1 MRDVSFRSGKSSENL
16 RVDESA
22 LRDLKKLISAGENL
36 HLEFKA
42 KANHPDK
49 LARSMCAFAN
59 SSGGVLLLGVND
71 DGAVSGVRY
80 PDEDIHAIIRILK
93 TARPFVKFRYS
104 IIPVSEKKS
113 VVRFEIQENRRKPA
127 TLRMDN
133 GKVFI
138 RSADECLQAGPVLKA
153 VLKIRSSPRGSL
165 ISFGDEEKMI
175 LGLFQDGSLLTFKKI
190 STATGIPSG
199 KLMDKLS
206 VLVAAGILHLR
217 PGDPDESFK
226 MNLA

>member
-1 MRDVSFRSGKSSENL
+1 MRNTFKSGKSSENL
-16 RVDESA
+16 RVDAFA
-22 LRDLKKLISAGENL
+22 LRELKKLVSVGENL

-71 DGAVSGVRY
+71 NGAVSGVRY

-93 TARPFVKFRYS
+93 TARPFVKYRHS
-104 IIPVSEKKS
+104 IIPVSEKRS
-113 VVRFEIQENRRKPA
+113 VVQFEIQESRRKPV

-175 LGLFQDGSLLTFKKI
+175 LSLFHGNHSLTFKKI
-190 STATGIPSG
+190 QVATGIQSG
-199 KLMDKLS
+199 KLLDKLS
-206 VLVAAGILHLR
+206 VLVAAGILRIHS
-217 PGDPDESFK
+217 GEVEESFR
-226 MNLA
+226 MNLV